1 MMLALAGWWACAVV
15 WMRTID
21 WVCRDAT
28 KLKLTPAFWST
39 VVGLPYVLVAL
50 LVWWIPSA
58 IACFVLL
65 PLAWL
70 IPLVVYVRSR
80 NRGLPKSQRIG
91 SVAHA
96 RKTLGRVF
104 APLGVEFDD
113 DLDPEALLPKV
124 EFVAMGGR
132 DQAEDA
138 ARLEQAGSLPGVEAA
153 RKLFV
158 DAVVARAETVML
170 EPAAEGMLARHQV
183 DGVWWRKRQR
193 VGGSRKDRHRWED
206 AAASSREEGLA
217 IMRFLQALGCTKES
231 KAAGLFGIKVDGK
244 PRTCRI
250 KLDSTPAGPRLTAR
264 IEAPDTIFK
273 TLADLGMPEDTAAE
287 VGRLLK
293 LEKGLLLLSGPAG
306 SGLTTTFGT
315 VVQSADR
322 LMRDFISIEDAAE
335 PPRPIQNVKPVPY
348 DLRTGNTPLDVLA
361 TAVRA
366 YPNVIISRDIR
377 DKELLTELVRQVDE
391 DRLVIVSIAA
401 NDACDAVARVRACGI
416 DADRLG
422 KAVVGSLSQRVVRR
436 LCPKCSEK
444 YTQEQPPPPA
454 MLQRLGC
461 TPEEAGKL
469 RKKSAEGCIICQGTG
484 FVGRAAVFELASGT
498 AFRRAIVAGSDSRQL
513 AQVAAKEGMRTF
525 ARSAR
530 DLVVAGVT
538 SYDEVLRVLA
548 GPSAAKERQ
557 GAAT

>member
-1 MMLALAGWWACAVV
+1 MVALAGWWACALV

-28 KLKLTPAFWST
+28 KLKRTPAFWST
-39 VVGLPYVLVAL
+39 VVGLPYAVVAL

-65 PLAWL
+65 PLAWF
-70 IPLVVYVRSR
+70 IPLFVYVRAR
-80 NRGLPKSQRIG
+80 NEGLPKSQQIG

-96 RKTLGRVF
+96 RKVLGGF
-104 APLGVEFDD
+104 LAPLGIEFDD
-113 DLDPEALLPKV
+113 EIDPEALLPKV
-124 EFVAMGGR
+124 EFVALGGR

-138 ARLEQAGSLPGVEAA
+138 ARLEQARGLPGLEAS

-158 DAVVARAETVML
+158 DAVVARAETLVL

-193 VGGSRKDRHRWED
+193 VEGSRKDRHRWED

-217 IMRFLQALGCTKES
+217 IMRFMQALGCTKES
-231 KAAGLFGIKVDGK
+231 KAAGLFGLKVDGK

-250 KLDSTPAGPRLTAR
+250 KIDSTPAGPRLTSR
-264 IEAPDTIFK
+264 IEAPETIFK
-273 TLADLGMPEDTAAE
+273 TLADLGMPGDTATVLE
-287 VGRLLK
+287 QLLK
-293 LEKGLLLLSGPAG
+293 VEKGVLLLSGPAG
-306 SGLTTTFGT
+306 SGLTTTFST
-315 VVQSADR
+315 LVQSADR
-322 LMRDFISIEDAAE
+322 LMRDFISLENAAE

-348 DLRTGNTPLDVLA
+348 DLRTGNAPLDVLA
-361 TAVRA
+361 VAVRS
-366 YPNVIISRDIR
+366 YPNVIVSRDIR

-391 DRLVIVSIAA
+391 DRLVILSIAA

-416 DADRLG
+416 EPERLG
-422 KAVVGSLSQRVVRR
+422 RALVGSLSQRLVRR
-436 LCPKCSEK
+436 LCPKCSET

-461 TPEEAGKL
+461 TPEEATKL
-469 RKKSAEGCIICQGTG
+469 RRKSAEGCIICQGTG

-498 AFRRAIVAGSDSRQL
+498 AFRKAIATGADARQL

-525 ARSAR
+525 ARSGR

-548 GPSAAKERQ
+548 GSAGSKERQ